1 MTSFAIGPAPHRV
14 SRALRAQNPGRV
26 RKESGK
32 STPGQGPKSAQ
43 RVRPGVSK
51 ESEKSLKSDFRTL
64 FGLFRDSGAHSL
76 GTFGTLPRGT
86 LSGLFSDSSG
96 VPGPKGP
103 GDPVWG
109 GADRK
114 TFSKFPPVL
123 GQPGGKTDRNAN
135 SRATSPEPAVIRQT
149 FPICDQAS
157 SEADPGDLC
166 TFIP

>member
-1 MTSFAIGPAPHRV
+1 MLFGGGGVKPNLVDKNFMDTQTFLIKLAIGPAPHRV
-14 SRALRAQNPGRV
+14 SRALRARNPRRV

-51 ESEKSLKSDFRTL
+51 ESEKSLKSDFQTL

-76 GTFGTLPRGT
+76 GTFGALPRGT

-103 GDPVWG
+103 GSTLC
-109 GADRK
+109 GA
-114 TFSKFPPVL
+114 
-123 GQPGGKTDRNAN
+123 G
-135 SRATSPEPAVIRQT
+135 
-149 FPICDQAS
+149 PIAR
-157 SEADPGDLC
+157 LNNRR
-166 TFIP
+166 